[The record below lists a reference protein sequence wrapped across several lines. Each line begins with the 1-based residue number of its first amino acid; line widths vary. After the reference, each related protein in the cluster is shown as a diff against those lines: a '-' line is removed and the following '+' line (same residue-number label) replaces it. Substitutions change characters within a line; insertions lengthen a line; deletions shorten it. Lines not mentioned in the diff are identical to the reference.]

1 MKTWGHI
8 MKKKDQM
15 MEEASPDINSGTFT
29 PRLSDMTEWSG
40 KSQAMV
46 SGSTCDVDHVN
57 GMV

>member
-1 MKTWGHI
+1 

-15 MEEASPDINSGTFT
+15 IEEANPDNNSGTFT
-29 PRLSDMTEWSG
+29 PRLSDTTEWSG

-46 SGSTCDVDHVN
+46 SVSNCDVDHVR

>member
-1 MKTWGHI
+1 

-15 MEEASPDINSGTFT
+15 MEEANPDINSGTFT
-29 PRLSDMTEWSG
+29 PRLSDTTEWSG

-46 SGSTCDVDHVN
+46 SGSTCDVDHVS